1 MGIFHCLLPS
11 FQKVWVSGK
20 ETVNRL
26 AMKSSGLKHGFKF
39 CLYHLQIVIRTSYL
53 MTLIYSP
60 YMKRR
65 NKVYLARK
73 RMK

>member
-1 MGIFHCLLPS
+1 MDIFHCLLPS
-11 FQKVWVSGK
+11 FQWEGSGK